1 MATITALYT
10 HDMIMG
16 TGALAFPWYRV
27 DHFPAEPGDDA
38 NTWTLTFTE
47 FDVDYGS
54 FEVERNPHTI
64 THEDVMRAVR
74 KIASKD
80 GEELVNSSV
89 RSECQALV
97 FKGADAADFDAN
109 KADVV
114 LQIAAFGKVIYG

>member
-1 MATITALYT
+1 MAAITASYT

-16 TGALAFPWYRV
+16 SGALAHPWYRV
-27 DHFPAEPGDDA
+27 DHFPAEPGEAED
-38 NTWTLTFTE
+38 TWALTFTE
-47 FDVDYGS
+47 FDVDSGS
-54 FEVERNPHTI
+54 FERNQHTI
-64 THEDVMRAVR
+64 THADVMRAVR
-74 KIASKD
+74 NIASKD

-97 FKGADAADFDAN
+97 FKGADAVDFDAT